1 MSKEVK
7 FYKQCKLR
15 KANTEQVAWIPEVFA
30 IVGNYVQIKN
40 KKDDTWDNGW
50 KVEFASEPL
59 DAAAVEKNER
69 DYRKQRK
76 ASDVIFSDIKKANE
90 EASRR

>member
-15 KANTEQVAWIPEVFA
+15 KVNTEQVAWIPEVFA
-30 IVGNYVQIKN
+30 IVGNFVKIKLG
-40 KKDDTWDNGW
+40 DGTWDDGW

-59 DAAAVEKNER
+59 DAAAVEKNES

-76 ASDVIFSDIKKANE
+76 ASDIIFNDIKKANE